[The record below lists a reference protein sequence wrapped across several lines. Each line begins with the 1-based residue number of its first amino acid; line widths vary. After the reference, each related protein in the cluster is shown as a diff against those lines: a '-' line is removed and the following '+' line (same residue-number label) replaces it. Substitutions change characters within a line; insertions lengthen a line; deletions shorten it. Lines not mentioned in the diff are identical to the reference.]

1 MSSTETPRLRRV
13 LKWTDAA
20 AILIGITIGAGI
32 FAVPQGIAQNMSSF
46 GQIIWLWIGCAAFS
60 LVGNLLYAELGTRL
74 PVTGGEYVYM
84 NRCYGPFAGFMFGWA
99 QVFIIRTS
107 TVASMSL
114 ITVAYFQYFV
124 ELSRWQELALALC
137 IIAAFGYLNYTGIQR
152 ASLYQKFSTIVKVA
166 GLLLLA
172 TIGLALLPGTES
184 KLGETSVSQ
193 APGSMVGNTAQAF
206 LLVLFTM
213 IGWDRVGYV
222 AGEMTNPR
230 RAIPRAL
237 LVGFGT
243 VMVVYIAINVV
254 YHNALGLEAI
264 RQTNR
269 VGVDLATVLMGSVGA
284 SFIAVLVMISTTGS
298 MNGTMMSAPRL
309 YYAMA
314 KDGLMFRWLNYVHP
328 KYRTPSRAILLHC
341 IWGTFILVVRGS
353 FETIITGMLFVILI
367 FYAFTTISIFILRR
381 RNVAQGPVFRMPGYP
396 WLPGLYLAVVVG
408 LVLVRAITN
417 WQQSLIDLAFVAAG
431 LPAAAFFFGI
441 IKWPG
446 RGPSTDRGLGGTPN
460 NMLYQRSQDER

>member
-1 MSSTETPRLRRV
+1 MSAGVQTNLRRV
-13 LKWTDAA
+13 LKWTDVT
-20 AILIGITIGAGI
+20 AILVGMTIGAGI

-46 GQIIWLWIGCAAFS
+46 GQIFWLWIGCAAFS
-60 LVGNLLYAELGTRL
+60 LVGCLIYAELGTRL

-84 NRCYGPFAGFMFGWA
+84 NRCYGPFVGFMFGWA

-107 TVASMSL
+107 TVASMPL

-137 IIAAFGYLNYTGIQR
+137 IIGAFGYINYTGIQR
-152 ASLYQKFSTIVKVA
+152 ASLYQNFSTIVKVT

-172 TIGLALLPGTES
+172 VVGLILLPGTES
-184 KLGETSVSQ
+184 KLGEAVAST
-193 APGSMVGNTAQAF
+193 APGNMVGNSAQAII
-206 LLVLFTM
+206 LVLFTM

-243 VMVVYIAINVV
+243 VAVVYIAINIV
-254 YHNALGLEAI
+254 YHHALGLEAI
-264 RQTNR
+264 RETNR
-269 VGVDLATVLMGSVGA
+269 VAVDLATVLMGSVGA
-284 SFIAVLVMISTTGS
+284 SFVAIMVMISTTGA
-298 MNGTMMSAPRL
+298 MNGTMMTGPRL

-314 KDGLMFRWLNYVHP
+314 KDGLLFRWLNYVHP
-328 KYRTPSRAILLHC
+328 KFRTPSRAILLHC
-341 IWGTFILVVRGS
+341 IWGTFILLARGS

-367 FYAFTTISIFILRR
+367 FYAFTTVGIFILRH
-381 RNVAQGPVFRMPGYP
+381 RNEAEGGVFLMPGYP
-396 WLPGLYLAVVVG
+396 WLPGIYLAAVVG
-408 LVLVRAITN
+408 LVVVRFATN

-431 LPAAAFFFGI
+431 LPVAAFFFGFV
-441 IKWPG
+441 KWPV
-446 RGPSTDRGLGGTPN
+446 R
-460 NMLYQRSQDER
+460 RSKSRR

>member
-1 MSSTETPRLRRV
+1 MSTGELPNLRRV

-46 GQIIWLWIGCAAFS
+46 SQIIWLWIGCAAFS
-60 LVGNLLYAELGTRL
+60 LVGSLLYAELGTRL

-84 NRCYGPFAGFMFGWA
+84 HRCYGPFAGFMFGWA

-107 TVASMSL
+107 TVASMPL

-124 ELSRWQELALALC
+124 VLTRWQELALALC
-137 IIAAFGYLNYTGIQR
+137 IIAAFGIINYTGIQR
-152 ASLYQKFSTIVKVA
+152 ASLYQKFSTIVKVG

-172 TIGLALLPGTES
+172 VIGIVLLPGSES
-184 KLGETSVSQ
+184 KLGETVASQ
-193 APGSMVGNTAQAF
+193 APGSKVGNTAQAI

-237 LVGFGT
+237 LVGFGA
-243 VMVVYIAINVV
+243 VIVVYMAINVV

-284 SFIAVLVMISTTGS
+284 SFVAVLVMISATGS
-298 MNGTMMSAPRL
+298 MNGTMMAAPRL

-341 IWGTFILVVRGS
+341 IWGTVILLVRGS

-381 RNVAQGPVFRMPGYP
+381 RNVAGGDVFLMPGYP
-396 WLPGLYLAVVVG
+396 WLPALYLVAVLS

-417 WQQSLIDLAFVAAG
+417 WQQSLIDLAFVAGG
-431 LPAAAFFFGI
+431 LPVAAFFFGI
-441 IKWPG
+441 VKWPG
-446 RGPSTDRGLGGTPN
+446 YGAES
-460 NMLYQRSQDER
+460 